1 MNYSEAGEFPDEA
14 EEQDHDEDDADLKKR
29 PGTIDSTVI
38 EGEPVDDLAIQKPLR
53 NLAQAPLGNQ

>member
-38 EGEPVDDLAIQKPLR
+38 EGEPIATGSRSAACPQR
-53 NLAQAPLGNQ
+53 